1 MLSTTINQALNDQ
14 INAELFS
21 SYLYLS
27 MSAYFESI
35 NLSGCAHW
43 MRLQAQEELEH
54 SIKIFDYINE
64 RGGRCTMEA
73 IKKPQNDWESSLHV
87 MEDVVKHEEKV
98 TGLINALVDLALD
111 ERDHATRNF
120 LEWFVAEQVEEE
132 ANVKA
137 ACDRMRMVSGDSGGL
152 FALDMELGKRANN
165 TEQQ

>member
-1 MLSTTINQALNDQ
+1 MLNDKVAKALNDQ

-35 NLSGCAHW
+35 SLDGCANW
-43 MRLQAQEELEH
+43 MRLQAREEMEH
-54 SIKIFDYINE
+54 AIKIFDYINE

-73 IKKPQNDWESSLHV
+73 IEKPQIEWDSPLTV
-87 MEDVVKHEEKV
+87 FKDVVAHEQKV
-98 TGLINALVDLALD
+98 TGLINDLVDCAID

-132 ANVKA
+132 ATVGA
-137 ACDRMRMVSGDSGGL
+137 VCDKMRMVEGDSGGL
-152 FALDMELGKRANN
+152 FALDLELGKRSVGPKA
-165 TEQQ
+165 